1 LYTYK
6 HYGFGGFGLQKFKP
20 GPHPSVNLR
29 FQCTLKL
36 ILFFDLL
43 KEILYELFKQDAVH
57 ISDKLLAL
65 GRIVADDNWDSTLS
79 GDELKLK
86 RGFRGGMD
94 GFGSGR
100 IPGDR

>member
-20 GPHPSVNLR
+20 EPDPSVNLR

-65 GRIVADDNWDSTLS
+65 AVLLQMIIGTS
-79 GDELKLK
+79 
-86 RGFRGGMD
+86 
-94 GFGSGR
+94 R
-100 IPGDR
+100 IPAMSSS